1 MEQLDGDHP
10 TLGHCISST
19 HADGDPSS
27 VRGRN
32 ICDVT
37 YGRGPS
43 GGYARDLGEK
53 GTRQRTTLVGQ
64 NPVDED
70 LGFFIIIIFFNF
82 ICDLRLL
89 LIT

>member
-1 MEQLDGDHP
+1 MAIAFLVAV
-10 TLGHCISST
+10 IS
-19 HADGDPSS
+19 GKRFPF
-27 VRGRN
+27 G
-32 ICDVT
+32 
-37 YGRGPS
+37 
-43 GGYARDLGEK
+43 DLGEK

-89 LIT
+89 LIP